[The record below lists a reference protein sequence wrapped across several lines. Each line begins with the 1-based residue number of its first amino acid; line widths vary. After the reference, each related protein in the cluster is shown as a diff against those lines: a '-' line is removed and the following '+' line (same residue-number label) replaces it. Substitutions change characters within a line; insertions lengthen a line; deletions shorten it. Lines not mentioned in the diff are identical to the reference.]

1 MTTKQHAT
9 NRWSEIFAHFGIGG
23 DWMNGRHCPCPVCGG
38 KDRFRYDNKGGNGTY
53 WCNGCGNGDG
63 FDLVS
68 ELLGIS
74 AKETFARINLFL
86 DIKPTF
92 VPNDQDHANRM
103 MIKRIWEASQRPV
116 EGGAVHTYLKHRTGF
131 LWPSNAIREY
141 VSDRQTMMVSKII
154 THDDKAV
161 NVHLTYL
168 NPDGTKRVVEGQ
180 PTKRVMAGKLPEG
193 SAIRLMPAAKVMGI
207 AEGIET
213 ALSASRMFSM
223 PVWSVING
231 TMLAKWRPPE
241 IAEYIIVFGD
251 HDKNFAG
258 HAKAYA
264 AANRL
269 YTQFARQV
277 EVRIPDQVGDWND
290 VWSTDQGH

>member
-1 MTTKQHAT
+1 
-9 NRWSEIFAHFGIGG
+9 
-23 DWMNGRHCPCPVCGG
+23 
-38 KDRFRYDNKGGNGTY
+38 
-53 WCNGCGNGDG
+53 
-63 FDLVS
+63 
-68 ELLGIS
+68 
-74 AKETFARINLFL
+74 
-86 DIKPTF
+86 
-92 VPNDQDHANRM
+92 
-103 MIKRIWEASQRPV
+103 
-116 EGGAVHTYLKHRTGF
+116 
-131 LWPSNAIREY
+131 
-141 VSDRQTMMVSKII
+141 MMVSKVI
-154 THDDKAV
+154 THDDHAV

-168 NPDGTKRVVEGQ
+168 NPNGTKRVVEGQ

-193 SAIRLMPAAKVMGI
+193 SAIRLMPAAEVMGI

-213 ALSASRMFSM
+213 ALSASRMFAM

-241 IAEYIIVFGD
+241 IAKHIVVFGD

-269 YTQFARQV
+269 YIQFGRQV

-290 VWSTDQGH
+290 VWSTDRDH